1 MSDERLDDLEIKL
14 AYQDKL
20 IAELESLVRAFGT
33 RLDEALRELRELK
46 KSIASPEVPLGAAN
60 DKPPHY

>member
-1 MSDERLDDLEIKL
+1 MNDERLDDLEIKL

-20 IAELESLVRAFGT
+20 ISELELLVRTFGT
-33 RLDEALRELRELK
+33 RLDEVLRELRELK